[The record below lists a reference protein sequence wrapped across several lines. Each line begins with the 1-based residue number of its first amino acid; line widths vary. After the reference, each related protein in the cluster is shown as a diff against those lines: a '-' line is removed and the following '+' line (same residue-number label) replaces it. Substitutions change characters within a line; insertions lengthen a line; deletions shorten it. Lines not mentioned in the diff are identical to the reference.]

1 MLFSR
6 MDKAGF
12 AVFHKIAATQGKP
25 FKIYERK
32 GFSQDVK
39 AKEKEKEK
47 AKEKAKDN
55 KRKNQEADR
64 WKDTDNEKARGRGN
78 GNGSG
83 NGNGNDGDRARSFA
97 PDASDRKREGR
108 ASTEREPKASDR
120 ERERFD
126 SEDAASP
133 RRRVQRREP
142 AYEELDAPLLP
153 F

>member
-47 AKEKAKDN
+47 AKDIKEKI
-55 KRKNQEADR
+55 RKQIGGKTPTTKKPEAGEAEAETEAETTESAPVPSR
-64 WKDTDNEKARGRGN
+64 PTPPTENGRGVL
-78 GNGSG
+78 
-83 NGNGNDGDRARSFA
+83 R
-97 PDASDRKREGR
+97 RKESPRLRIVRENVSIR
-108 ASTEREPKASDR
+108 RT
-120 ERERFD
+120 
-126 SEDAASP
+126 P
-133 RRRVQRREP
+133 RRRGAVFSAENRRMRSLTRRACRP
-142 AYEELDAPLLP
+142 PRA
-153 F
+153 

>member
-47 AKEKAKDN
+47 EKDDDDSYVRAC
-55 KRKNQEADR
+55 ACV
-64 WKDTDNEKARGRGN
+64 RGFQFSKG
-78 GNGSG
+78 
-83 NGNGNDGDRARSFA
+83 
-97 PDASDRKREGR
+97 
-108 ASTEREPKASDR
+108 
-120 ERERFD
+120 
-126 SEDAASP
+126 
-133 RRRVQRREP
+133 
-142 AYEELDAPLLP
+142 
-153 F
+153 